1 MMLVIQD
8 IMTRYNRMN
17 GTPALWLPGTDHAA
31 IATET
36 VVLKNLGVSS
46 REEFTRPEF
55 MQKCFEH
62 TKKTH
67 ATITGQVSKMGAT
80 CDFSRERFT

>member
-1 MMLVIQD
+1 
-8 IMTRYNRMN
+8 MN

-55 MQKCFEH
+55 MQKCLIIQ
-62 TKKTH
+62 KKH
-67 ATITGQVSKMGAT
+67 MQQLLDKYPKWEQLAIFHENDSPWI
-80 CDFSRERFT
+80 